1 MNKGYPRTRFEIVDQ
16 SGQQEVATATTAESM
31 PLAMATYTSDK
42 GSEDWK
48 VYTTLDSFLKDTGS
62 VSFAKHGQPQLTVAE
77 LLRNGAA
84 VFCKR
89 LVSNDASL
97 ANSTVYARIVRIAHK
112 NEVAA
117 QPAVTE
123 GPFQHAAVPAQPE
136 VPVTSYVYFYTKN
149 IVGAVNFEDACT
161 QAYDANLINIIAR
174 RVVNADAQSV
184 LSSLSAAISKVAY
197 TDTADDSTKNASNV
211 LLVNA
216 ITSSIVNASTTDTTT
231 DIIAS
236 IVDAA
241 KTEHVTNY
249 GYDTE
254 TKVLTDSD
262 LSDALTNVITEIKY
276 LPLADGEAER
286 TLRTASQLG
295 TVINVISAITAV
307 DTLVTDTLDNVATN
321 IQLRYTD
328 NTIEDI
334 IEVPL
339 FTVGAKGRGI
349 SKIKYQLEPV
359 YANSKASTYIRY
371 LFNVYEGEELLESI
385 TFTMNPDII
394 IDGVSQAMNPKIK
407 ANSNQVEI
415 SMYEDSLLAF
425 AEALTATATYNGAAM
440 TLPEIINIDIIN
452 GLDRRG
458 KTNIGG
464 IVTAKQSVTDNTS
477 GIRREDG
484 YDLWTSFRPTN
495 EEVIDI
501 TSGYYIPLENGSYG
515 SMGDTPIGESFQLT
529 GEYPATYVNML
540 LDAYGATVSY
550 INSDG
555 EYDEDMI
562 QEDQSNWPI
571 LFDPIIYDLDAY
583 KIDYICDCAYPIAVK
598 NAIINLI
605 DYRQDMIFFAD
616 LGLKANNIAAMR
628 KMVEGYQ
635 DTLTGNEVDGIQK
648 SRFVALYHNYFKIY
662 NPYDSRQ
669 ITVTLPYLLGIK
681 AVKHIANG
689 VGRPFAGILNGI
701 TFPEIISK
709 SINFLPV
716 PIPGWDQK
724 QDLVDLNINY
734 LSIYNETPV
743 LETMYINY
751 KDFTHLSFLHNIMGI
766 QEVIKQIRTRCPK
779 VRYAFLDTTDL
790 KRYIDECNAVLNQYS
805 TFFNEL
811 TMEYAADERY
821 EDNNIFYAI
830 IRVRFKNFIQEEQF
844 RVIAIS

>member
-1 MNKGYPRTRFEIVDQ
+1 
-16 SGQQEVATATTAESM
+16 M

-62 VSFAKHGQPQLTVAE
+62 ISFAKHGQPQLTVAE

-89 LVSNDASL
+89 LVSNNASL

-117 QPAVTE
+117 NGTT
-123 GPFQHAAVPAQPE
+123 PAQPE
-136 VPVTSYVYFYTKN
+136 VPATSYVYFYTKN

-161 QAYDANLINIIAR
+161 QAYDANLINTISR

-184 LSSLSAAISKVAY
+184 ISSLSTAISKVTYAS
-197 TDTADDSTKNASNV
+197 TADDSTKNASNN
-211 LLVNA
+211 LLINSIA
-216 ITSSIVNASTTDTTT
+216 SSIVSADVADTTT
-231 DIIAS
+231 DIIAN

-241 KTEHVTNY
+241 KTEYVTNY
-249 GYDTE
+249 GYDEE
-254 TKVLTDSD
+254 TKVLTDTA
-262 LSDALTNVITEIKY
+262 LSTALTDVITEIRY
-276 LPLADGEAER
+276 LPEEEGQTER

-295 TVINVISAITAV
+295 VLVNIISAVTAVGSLVV
-307 DTLVTDTLDNVATN
+307 DTLDDITTN
-321 IQLRYTD
+321 IQIRYTD
-328 NTIEDI
+328 ESIEDI

-349 SKIKYQLEPV
+349 SKIKYQLEPL
-359 YANSKASTYIRY
+359 YANSRTSAYIRY

-394 IDGVSQAMNPKIK
+394 IEGVSQAMNPKIK

-425 AEALTATATYNGAAM
+425 AEALTETATYNGSAM
-440 TLPEIINIDIIN
+440 ILSDVINIDIIN

-458 KTNIGG
+458 RNTIGG

-477 GIRREDG
+477 GIRRADG

-495 EEVIDI
+495 EEVISL
-501 TSGYYIPLENGSYG
+501 TSGYYIPLENGTYG

-529 GEYPATYVNML
+529 GEYPVTYTNML
-540 LDAYGATVSY
+540 LDAYGATVNY
-550 INSDG
+550 LDSDG
-555 EYDEDMI
+555 EYDEEMI
-562 QEDQSNWPI
+562 QEDQSNWPA
-571 LFDPIIYDLDAY
+571 LFDPVIYDLDAY
-583 KIDYICDCAYPIAVK
+583 KIDYICDCAYPVAVK
-598 NAIINLI
+598 NAIINLV
-605 DYRQDMIFFAD
+605 DYRQDMVFFAD
-616 LGLKANNIAAMR
+616 LGLKVNNIAAMR
-628 KMVEGYQ
+628 KVVEGYQ
-635 DTLTGNEVDGIQK
+635 DDLTGNDIDGIQE

-669 ITVTLPYLLGIK
+669 ITVTLPFLLGTKVIN
-681 AVKHIANG
+681 HIANG
-689 VGRPFAGILNGI
+689 VSRPFAGMLNGI

-766 QEVIKQIRTRCPK
+766 QEVIKQLRTRCPK
-779 VRYAFLDTTDL
+779 VRYVFLDTTDL
-790 KRYIDECNAVLNQYS
+790 KRYIDECNAVLNQYVMLYLIS
-805 TFFNEL
+805 ILHSLMNL
-811 TMEYAADERY
+811 LWNMQQMRDMK
-821 EDNNIFYAI
+821 I
-830 IRVRFKNFIQEEQF
+830 I
-844 RVIAIS
+844 ISSMLSSE

>member
-16 SGQQEVATATTAESM
+16 SGQQEVSTAVTAESM

-62 VSFAKHGQPQLTVAE
+62 ISFAKHGQPQLTVAE

-89 LVSNDASL
+89 LVSNNASL

-117 QPAVTE
+117 NGTT
-123 GPFQHAAVPAQPE
+123 PAQPE
-136 VPVTSYVYFYTKN
+136 VPATSYVYFYTKN

-161 QAYDANLINIIAR
+161 QAYDANLINIISR

-184 LSSLSAAISKVAY
+184 ISSLSTAISKVTYAS
-197 TDTADDSTKNASNV
+197 TADDSKKNASNN
-211 LLVNA
+211 LLINSIA
-216 ITSSIVNASTTDTTT
+216 SSIVSADAADTTT
-231 DIIAS
+231 DIIAN

-241 KTEHVTNY
+241 KTEYVTNY
-249 GYDTE
+249 GYDEE
-254 TKVLTDSD
+254 TKVLTDTA
-262 LSDALTNVITEIKY
+262 LSTALTDVITEIRY
-276 LPLADGEAER
+276 LPEEEGQTER

-295 TVINVISAITAV
+295 VLVNIISAVTAVGSLVV
-307 DTLVTDTLDNVATN
+307 DTLDDIITN
-321 IQLRYTD
+321 IQIRYTD
-328 NTIEDI
+328 ESIEDI

-349 SKIKYQLEPV
+349 SKIKYQLEPL
-359 YANSKASTYIRY
+359 YANSRTSAYIRY

-425 AEALTATATYNGAAM
+425 AEALTETATYNGSAM
-440 TLPEIINIDIIN
+440 TLSDVINIDIIN

-458 KTNIGG
+458 RNTIGG

-477 GIRREDG
+477 GIRRADG

-495 EEVIDI
+495 EEVISL
-501 TSGYYIPLENGSYG
+501 TSGYYIPLENGTYG

-529 GEYPATYVNML
+529 GEYPVTYTNML
-540 LDAYGATVSY
+540 LDAYGATVNY
-550 INSDG
+550 LNSDG
-555 EYDEDMI
+555 EYDEGMI
-562 QEDQSNWPI
+562 QEDQSNWPA
-571 LFDPIIYDLDAY
+571 LFDPVIYDLDAY
-583 KIDYICDCAYPIAVK
+583 KIDYICDCAYPVAVK
-598 NAIINLI
+598 NAIINLV
-605 DYRQDMIFFAD
+605 DYRQDMVFFAD
-616 LGLKANNIAAMR
+616 LGLKVNNIAAMR
-628 KMVEGYQ
+628 KVVEGYQ
-635 DTLTGNEVDGIQK
+635 DNLTGNDIDGIQE

-669 ITVTLPYLLGIK
+669 ITVTLPFLLGTKVIN
-681 AVKHIANG
+681 HISNG
-689 VGRPFAGILNGI
+689 VSRPFAGMLNGI

-766 QEVIKQIRTRCPK
+766 QEVIKQLRTRCPK
-779 VRYAFLDTTDL
+779 VRYVFLDTKDL

-821 EDNNIFYAI
+821 ENNNIFYAI

>member
-16 SGQQEVATATTAESM
+16 SGQQEVSTAVTAESM

-62 VSFAKHGQPQLTVAE
+62 ISFAKHGQPQLTVAE

-89 LVSNDASL
+89 LVSNNASL

-136 VPVTSYVYFYTKN
+136 VPATSYVYFYTKN

-161 QAYDANLINIIAR
+161 QAYDANLINTISR

-184 LSSLSAAISKVAY
+184 ISSLSTAISKVTYAS
-197 TDTADDSTKNASNV
+197 TADDSTKNASNN
-211 LLVNA
+211 LLINSIA
-216 ITSSIVNASTTDTTT
+216 SSIVSADVADTTT
-231 DIIAS
+231 DIIAN

-241 KTEHVTNY
+241 KTEYVTNY
-249 GYDTE
+249 GYDEE
-254 TKVLTDSD
+254 TKVLTDTA
-262 LSDALTNVITEIKY
+262 LSTALTDVITEIRY
-276 LPLADGEAER
+276 LPEEEGQTER

-295 TVINVISAITAV
+295 VLVNIISAVTAVGSLVV
-307 DTLVTDTLDNVATN
+307 DTLDDITTN
-321 IQLRYTD
+321 IQIRYTD
-328 NTIEDI
+328 ESIEDI

-349 SKIKYQLEPV
+349 SKIKYQLEPL
-359 YANSKASTYIRY
+359 YANSRTSAYIRY

-394 IDGVSQAMNPKIK
+394 IEGVSQAMNPKIK

-425 AEALTATATYNGAAM
+425 AEALTETATYNGSAM
-440 TLPEIINIDIIN
+440 ILSDVINIDIIN

-458 KTNIGG
+458 RNTIGG

-477 GIRREDG
+477 GIRRADG

-495 EEVIDI
+495 EEVISL
-501 TSGYYIPLENGSYG
+501 TSGYYIPLENGTYG

-529 GEYPATYVNML
+529 GEYPVTYTNML
-540 LDAYGATVSY
+540 LDAYGATVNY
-550 INSDG
+550 LDSDG
-555 EYDEDMI
+555 EYDEEMI
-562 QEDQSNWPI
+562 QEDQSNWPA
-571 LFDPIIYDLDAY
+571 LFDPVIYDLDAY
-583 KIDYICDCAYPIAVK
+583 KIDYICDCAYPVAVK
-598 NAIINLI
+598 NAIINLV
-605 DYRQDMIFFAD
+605 DYRQDMVFFAD

-628 KMVEGYQ
+628 RIVEGYQ
-635 DTLTGNEVDGIQK
+635 DDLTGNDVDGIQE

-669 ITVTLPYLLGIK
+669 ITVTLPFLLGTKVIN
-681 AVKHIANG
+681 HIANG
-689 VGRPFAGILNGI
+689 VSRPFAGMLNGI

-766 QEVIKQIRTRCPK
+766 QEVIKQLRTRCPK
-779 VRYAFLDTTDL
+779 VRYVFLDTKDL

-821 EDNNIFYAI
+821 ENNNIFYAI

>member
-16 SGQQEVATATTAESM
+16 SGQQEVSTAVTAESM

-48 VYTTLDSFLKDTGS
+48 IYTTLDSFLKDTGS
-62 VSFAKHGQPQLTVAE
+62 ISFAKHGQPQLTVAE

-89 LVSNDASL
+89 LVSNNASL

-117 QPAVTE
+117 NGTTL
-123 GPFQHAAVPAQPE
+123 AQPE

-161 QAYDANLINIIAR
+161 QAYDANIINTISR

-184 LSSLSAAISKVAY
+184 ISSLSTAISKINY
-197 TDTADDSTKNASNV
+197 SNTADNSTKNASNN
-211 LLVNA
+211 LLIN
-216 ITSSIVNASTTDTTT
+216 SIVSTILSADETDTDT
-231 DIIAS
+231 DIIAN
-236 IVDAA
+236 IVKAA
-241 KTEHVTNY
+241 NTEYVTNY
-249 GYDTE
+249 GYDEE
-254 TKVLTDSD
+254 TKALNDAD
-262 LSDALTNVITEIKY
+262 LSDALATVITEIKY
-276 LPLADGEAER
+276 LPEEEGQTER
-286 TLRTASQLG
+286 TPRDASQLG
-295 TVINVISAITAV
+295 SLVNVISAVTAV
-307 DTLVTDTLDNVATN
+307 DALITDTLDNITTN
-321 IQLRYTD
+321 IQIRYTD
-328 NTIEDI
+328 ESIEDI

-349 SKIKYQLEPV
+349 SKIKYQLEPL
-359 YANSKASTYIRY
+359 YANSKTSAYIRY
-371 LFNVYEGEELLESI
+371 LFNVYEGEKLLESI

-425 AEALTATATYNGAAM
+425 AGALTETATYNGSAM
-440 TLPEIINIDIIN
+440 TLSDIINIDIIN

-458 KTNIGG
+458 KNTIGG
-464 IVTAKQSVTDNTS
+464 IVTAKQSVTNNTPT
-477 GIRREDG
+477 RRADG
-484 YDLWTSFRPTN
+484 YDLWTSFKPTN
-495 EEVIDI
+495 EEVISL
-501 TSGYYIPLENGSYG
+501 TSGYYIPLENGTYG

-529 GEYPATYVNML
+529 GEYPITYTNML
-540 LDAYGATVSY
+540 LDAYGATVNY
-550 INSDG
+550 LNNDG
-555 EYDEDMI
+555 EYDEEMI
-562 QEDQSNWPI
+562 QEDQSNWPM
-571 LFDPIIYDLDAY
+571 LFDPVIYDLDAY
-583 KIDYICDCAYPIAVK
+583 KIDYICDCAYPVAVK

-605 DYRQDMIFFAD
+605 DYRQDMVFFAD

-628 KMVEGYQ
+628 RVVEGYQ
-635 DTLTGNEVDGIQK
+635 DDLTGNDVDGIQE

-669 ITVTLPYLLGIK
+669 ITVTLPFLLGTKIIN
-681 AVKHIANG
+681 HITNG
-689 VGRPFAGILNGI
+689 VSRPFAGMLNGI

-766 QEVIKQIRTRCPK
+766 QEVIKQLRTRCPK
-779 VRYAFLDTTDL
+779 VRYVFLDTTDL

-821 EDNNIFYAI
+821 ENNNIFYAI

>member
-16 SGQQEVATATTAESM
+16 SGRQEVATAVTSDSM

-48 VYTTLDSFLKDTGS
+48 IYTSLDTFLKDTGS
-62 VSFAKHGQPQLTVAE
+62 ISFAKHGQPQLTVAE

-89 LVSNDASL
+89 LVSDNASL

-112 NEVAA
+112 DAVEA
-117 QPAVTE
+117 QPATDETE
-123 GPFQHAAVPAQPE
+123 AVDEQPE
-136 VPVTSYVYFYTKN
+136 VPVTSYVYFYTKS
-149 IVGAVNFEDACT
+149 IIGATDFEDACT
-161 QAYDANLINIIAR
+161 QAYDSNLTNSVSR
-174 RVVNADAQSV
+174 RVVLEDARNVIDSLKTF
-184 LSSLSAAISKVAY
+184 LSTKVSY
-197 TDTADDSTKNASNV
+197 KENITDTEKDAVQRQILTSISNKM
-211 LLVNA
+211 A
-216 ITSSIVNASTTDTTT
+216 AASTDDDAETIANNIYADVFDGNSNIVITGPSVIIKSALK
-231 DIIAS
+231 DIIANDIRS
-236 IVDAA
+236 LPAAEGEDA
-241 KTEHVTNY
+241 E
-249 GYDTE
+249 
-254 TKVLTDSD
+254 
-262 LSDALTNVITEIKY
+262 
-276 LPLADGEAER
+276 P
-286 TLRTASQLG
+286 RTASNLG
-295 TVINVISAITAV
+295 AVINMIANIAVINSPVIDALDEIT
-307 DTLVTDTLDNVATN
+307 TN
-321 IQLRYTD
+321 IDSRYISTD
-328 NTIEDI
+328 IEDI
-334 IEVPL
+334 TEVPL

-349 SKIKYQLEPV
+349 SKLKYQLEPL
-359 YANSKASTYIRY
+359 YASSKTSAYLRY
-371 LFNVYEGEELLESI
+371 AFNVYEGEELLESI

-415 SMYEDSLLAF
+415 SMYEDGLLAF
-425 AEALTATATYNGAAM
+425 AEALTETATLNGDSM
-440 TLPEIINIDIIN
+440 SLSEVINIDIIN

-458 KTNIGG
+458 RNNIGG
-464 IVTAKQSVTDNTS
+464 IVTAKQSVTDNV
-477 GIRREDG
+477 GARRADG
-484 YDLWTSFRPTN
+484 YDLWVSFKPTN
-495 EEVIDI
+495 EDVISL

-515 SMGDTPIGESFQLT
+515 SMGDTPIGETFQIT

-540 LDAYGATVSY
+540 LDAYGATVNY
-550 INSDG
+550 LNSDG
-555 EYDEDMI
+555 EYDEEMI
-562 QEDQSNWPI
+562 KEDQSNWPA
-571 LFDPIIYDLDAY
+571 LFDPVIYDLDAY

-605 DYRQDMIFFAD
+605 DYRQDMVFFAD
-616 LGLKANNIAAMR
+616 LGLKANNIAAIR
-628 KMVEGYQ
+628 KIVDGYQ
-635 DTLTGNEVDGIQK
+635 DTFGNDVDGIQE

-662 NPYDSRQ
+662 NPYDNRQ

-681 AVKHIANG
+681 IINHIANG
-689 VGRPFAGILNGI
+689 VGRPFAGMLNGI
-701 TFPEIISK
+701 TFPEIISR

-724 QDLVDLNINY
+724 QDLVDLNVNY

-751 KDFTHLSFLHNIMGI
+751 KDFTHLSFLHNIMSI
-766 QEVIKQIRTRCPK
+766 QEVIKQLRIRCPK
-779 VRYAFLDTTDL
+779 VRYVFLDTTDL

-844 RVIAIS
+844 RVIAIN

>member
-136 VPVTSYVYFYTKN
+136 VPATSYVYFYTKN
-149 IVGAVNFEDACT
+149 IVGAVNFEDACA

-184 LSSLSAAISKVAY
+184 LSSLSTAISKVAY
-197 TDTADDSTKNASNV
+197 TDTADDSTKNSSNV

-216 ITSSIVNASTTDTTT
+216 ITSSIVNASTTDTIT

-241 KTEHVTNY
+241 KTEYVTNY

-276 LPLADGEAER
+276 LPLADGETER

-307 DTLVTDTLDNVATN
+307 DALVTDTLDNVATN

-529 GEYPATYVNML
+529 GEYPVTYVNML

-635 DTLTGNEVDGIQK
+635 DTLTGNEVDGIQE

>member
-136 VPVTSYVYFYTKN
+136 VPATSYVYFYTKN

-184 LSSLSAAISKVAY
+184 LSSLSTAISKVAY
-197 TDTADDSTKNASNV
+197 TDTADDSTKNSSNV

-216 ITSSIVNASTTDTTT
+216 ITSSIVNTSTTDTIT

-241 KTEHVTNY
+241 KTEYVTNY

-276 LPLADGEAER
+276 LPLADGETER

-307 DTLVTDTLDNVATN
+307 DALVTDTLDNVATN

-464 IVTAKQSVTDNTS
+464 IVTAKQSITDNTS

-529 GEYPATYVNML
+529 GEYPVTYVNML

-555 EYDEDMI
+555 EYDEEMI

-635 DTLTGNEVDGIQK
+635 DTLTGNEVDGIQE

>member
-16 SGQQEVATATTAESM
+16 SGQQEVSTAVTAESM

-62 VSFAKHGQPQLTVAE
+62 ISFAKHGQPQLTVAE

-89 LVSNDASL
+89 LVSNNASL

-117 QPAVTE
+117 NGTT
-123 GPFQHAAVPAQPE
+123 PAQPE
-136 VPVTSYVYFYTKN
+136 VPATSYVYFYTKN

-161 QAYDANLINIIAR
+161 QAYDANLINTISR

-184 LSSLSAAISKVAY
+184 ISSLSTAISKVTYAN
-197 TDTADDSTKNASNV
+197 TADDSTKNASNN
-211 LLVNA
+211 LLIN
-216 ITSSIVNASTTDTTT
+216 SIVSTIVSADVTDTTT
-231 DIIAS
+231 DIIAN

-241 KTEHVTNY
+241 KTEYVTNY
-249 GYDTE
+249 GYDEE
-254 TKVLTDSD
+254 TKVLTDTA
-262 LSDALTNVITEIKY
+262 LSTALTDVITEIRY
-276 LPLADGEAER
+276 LPEEEGQTER

-295 TVINVISAITAV
+295 VLVNIISAVTAVGSLVV
-307 DTLVTDTLDNVATN
+307 DTLDDITTN
-321 IQLRYTD
+321 IQIRYTD
-328 NTIEDI
+328 ESIEDI

-349 SKIKYQLEPV
+349 SKIKYQLEPL
-359 YANSKASTYIRY
+359 YANSRTSAYIRY

-394 IDGVSQAMNPKIK
+394 IEGVSQAMNPKIK

-425 AEALTATATYNGAAM
+425 AEALTETATYNGSAM
-440 TLPEIINIDIIN
+440 TLSDVINIDIIN

-458 KTNIGG
+458 RNTIGG

-477 GIRREDG
+477 GIRRADG

-495 EEVIDI
+495 EEVISL
-501 TSGYYIPLENGSYG
+501 TSGYYIPLENGTYG

-529 GEYPATYVNML
+529 GEYPVTYTNML
-540 LDAYGATVSY
+540 LDAYGATVNY
-550 INSDG
+550 LNSDG
-555 EYDEDMI
+555 EYDEGMI
-562 QEDQSNWPI
+562 QEDQSNWPA
-571 LFDPIIYDLDAY
+571 LFDPVIYDLDAY
-583 KIDYICDCAYPIAVK
+583 KIDYICDCAYPVAVK
-598 NAIINLI
+598 NAIINLV
-605 DYRQDMIFFAD
+605 DYRQDMVFFAD
-616 LGLKANNIAAMR
+616 LGLKVNNIAAMR
-628 KMVEGYQ
+628 KVVEGYQ
-635 DTLTGNEVDGIQK
+635 DNLTGNDIDGIQE

-669 ITVTLPYLLGIK
+669 ITVTLPFLLGTKVIN
-681 AVKHIANG
+681 HISNG
-689 VGRPFAGILNGI
+689 VSRPFAGMLNGI

-766 QEVIKQIRTRCPK
+766 QEVIKQLRTRCPK
-779 VRYAFLDTTDL
+779 VRYVFLDTTDL

-821 EDNNIFYAI
+821 ENNNIFYAI